1 MLPGFCHRS
10 LKLRAR
16 GAVEFARQHLLFFA
30 ECYVSLAVKRYL
42 NKAFS
47 GKNANNDGWGNI
59 PTVDAS
65 TANTIMMA
73 QRFGDARSRVVNDTG
88 PRSGVRMGPKSKKA
102 CSRL

>member
-1 MLPGFCHRS
+1 MFENWIPRLVPQDPSPVWDRVQTPQMLLGFCYRS

-47 GKNANNDGWGNI
+47 G
-59 PTVDAS
+59 
-65 TANTIMMA
+65 
-73 QRFGDARSRVVNDTG
+73 
-88 PRSGVRMGPKSKKA
+88 
-102 CSRL
+102 